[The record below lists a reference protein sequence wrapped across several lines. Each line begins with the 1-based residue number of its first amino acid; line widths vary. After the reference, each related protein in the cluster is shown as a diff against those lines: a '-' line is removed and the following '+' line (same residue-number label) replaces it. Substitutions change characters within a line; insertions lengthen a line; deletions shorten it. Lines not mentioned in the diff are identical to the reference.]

1 MAWYEQ
7 RSPCQVTADA
17 SRVRARYAT
26 RTDVRAARSA
36 WYSLSRSRREGGVVG
51 CRWGQRRCAGLRRG
65 GHRVGG
71 AGCRCRL
78 LAAARERGWDILV
91 SDPLLV
97 TPKTKTPGGAAVKG
111 AGEGV
116 AVKSNGVVVDGCEQP
131 KLLSCELN
139 CGMKLDPTSSRAEA
153 RLSGSAPLN

>member
-1 MAWYEQ
+1 MPVGAEALCWAEA
-7 RSPCQVTADA
+7 RRA
-17 SRVRARYAT
+17 SR
-26 RTDVRAARSA
+26 
-36 WYSLSRSRREGGVVG
+36 WRSRLPLKV
-51 CRWGQRRCAGLRRG
+51 AGP
-65 GHRVGG
+65 
-71 AGCRCRL
+71 
-78 LAAARERGWDILV
+78 AARERGWYILV

-97 TPKTKTPGGAAVKG
+97 IPKTKTPGGAAVKG